1 MFNLSS
7 QMLVLGYGVSQCFF
21 LEEPSHFAFVI
32 FVLRTQFRIRV
43 INYISQQ
50 VEFEACFN
58 LCRYTIINYKS
69 SFLYSSQD
77 CFNTVSFITCL
88 QPKV

>member
-1 MFNLSS
+1 
-7 QMLVLGYGVSQCFF
+7 MLVLGYGVSQCFF

-58 LCRYTIINYKS
+58 LCCYTVINLA
-69 SFLYSSQD
+69 F
-77 CFNTVSFITCL
+77 CTVLKTVLNF
-88 QPKV
+88 